1 MKTVIIKDRFGYK
14 RAYLC
19 KDDMPDE
26 MAEEGIPLT
35 PPDLD
40 LIEWE
45 EVKRNLNNILVSR
58 GIFTLADV
66 YNAQNAVTSACKAV
80 MKNRIVNLYKNREV
94 KSNE

>member
-1 MKTVIIKDRFGYK
+1 MRTVIVVDRFGYK

-19 KDDMPDE
+19 TNDMSDDE
-26 MAEEGIPLT
+26 AEQGIPQT

-45 EVKRNLNNILVSR
+45 EVKKNLNNILVDR
-58 GIFTLADV
+58 EIFTYRDV
-66 YNAQNAVTSACKAV
+66 CQAQNAISSVCKAV
-80 MKNRIVNLYKNREV
+80 LKNRIVNLYRNREA